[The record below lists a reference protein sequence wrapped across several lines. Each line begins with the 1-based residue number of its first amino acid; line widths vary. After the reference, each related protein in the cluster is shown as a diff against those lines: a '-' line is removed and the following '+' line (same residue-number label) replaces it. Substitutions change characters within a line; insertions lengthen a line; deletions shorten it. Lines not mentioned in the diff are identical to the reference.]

1 MPPKCQP
8 LYRQASCSPGAQK
21 RCPSLPPSL
30 SARHSSTPPPLPSA
44 ARLFTTE
51 LRGASGVKAAEIA
64 EADSGGW
71 PIAEPGLHWEGE
83 LLEGRGSALL
93 ACGGG
98 GVVGTGEWER
108 EASERPPPRRLRAR
122 ARPPARGCLCVW
134 SQTELCARGKGRDS
148 LPLPPTGRKG
158 KRGKKGW
165 TALFSPG
172 LLSARVVVGNLLSS

>member
-30 SARHSSTPPPLPSA
+30 SPPPLPSA

-71 PIAEPGLHWEGE
+71 PIAEPGLHCGGRASRGEGE
-83 LLEGRGSALL
+83 RALGLWWWWWWEPGRGK
-93 ACGGG
+93 
-98 GVVGTGEWER
+98 ER
-108 EASERPPPRRLRAR
+108 RANARRLGVC
-122 ARPPARGCLCVW
+122 ARGCLCVW

>member
-1 MPPKCQP
+1 MLYAPKCQP

-30 SARHSSTPPPLPSA
+30 SARHRSTPPPLPSA
-44 ARLFTTE
+44 APLFTTE

-83 LLEGRGSALL
+83 ILEGRGSALL

-98 GVVGTGEWER
+98 GGGAGEKER

-122 ARPPARGCLCVW
+122 ARPRAGVCVCGHKL
-134 SQTELCARGKGRDS
+134 SCARGERDATPCRCLQLAGKGSAERRAGQRS
-148 LPLPPTGRKG
+148 S
-158 KRGKKGW
+158 
-165 TALFSPG
+165 ALVSSAPG
-172 LLSARVVVGNLLSS
+172 